1 MGDRARWALIGAAVG
16 AVGTWCWVV
25 WLEWQDH
32 R

>member
-1 MGDRARWALIGAAVG
+1 MGDRARWALIGAAAG
-16 AVGTWCWVV
+16 AVATWLWVV